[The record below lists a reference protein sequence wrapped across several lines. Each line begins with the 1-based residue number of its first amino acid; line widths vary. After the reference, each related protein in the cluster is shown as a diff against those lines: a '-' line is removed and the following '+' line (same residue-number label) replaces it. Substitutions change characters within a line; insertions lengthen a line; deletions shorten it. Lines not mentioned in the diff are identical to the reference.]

1 MMKNFFEKYGKIL
14 ILFLVGLTAFYG
26 LRHLK
31 KTDQVNGLVEFNDK
45 RDRAFIKSIFN
56 TEDDYYWLVNY
67 PYFDVDFM
75 LDHKVPSKDK
85 MQYEGKLNVR
95 TFLVD
100 GQPAGFLTYYPKS
113 FKTAWIQFLA
123 VAKEYRGKGYSKDI
137 LTSVFQELKNKGFTT
152 LQLLTRINNKPA
164 ISLYKSIGF
173 EVTEEDPYGIIYFS
187 RNL

>member
-1 MMKNFFEKYGKIL
+1 MKNFFNKYGKIL
-14 ILFLVGLTAFYG
+14 ILVLAALAVIYVLFYI
-26 LRHLK
+26 K
-31 KTDQVNGLVEFNDK
+31 KPEQVNNGLVEFNDK

-75 LDHKVPSKDK
+75 LDRKVPSNDK

-95 TFLVD
+95 IFLVD
-100 GQPAGFLTYYPKS
+100 GKQAGFLTYYPKT

-123 VAKEYRGKGYSKDI
+123 VTKEFRGKGYSKDI
-137 LTSVFQELKNKGFTT
+137 LKSIFHELKNKGFTAV
-152 LQLLTRINNKPA
+152 QLLTRINNKPA